1 MIRILAVCIPTL
13 CLVALCLLAFP
24 GDAFA
29 WGPGVHMAASR
40 FVLANL
46 DLLPSGVAAL
56 LSQFPQAFLY
66 GSLSADFFVG
76 KGTRVKPGHSHNW
89 ASGSKL
95 LAAADTPQLRSYAL
109 GYLTHL
115 AADVVAHNFYVP
127 NVLARAPSASNFWH
141 VYVEMQADSRLTG
154 GHTLRARISR
164 PTQRRAD
171 KALVAAL
178 EKNRVS
184 FMLRKR
190 LFRGSMSVAKLR
202 TWNRSLRLAQRV
214 FPLPDDRDYLNTM
227 FDMALRATLD
237 ILRDPEGSSLR
248 DIDPIGSAH
257 LAEVKS
263 LGRIARGEECFAFDP
278 RLTDLAQLPGLA
290 SLANPAHLEVA

>member
-1 MIRILAVCIPTL
+1 M
-13 CLVALCLLAFP
+13 P
-24 GDAFA
+24 GEAFA
-29 WGPGVHMAASR
+29 WGPGVHTAVSR

-46 DLLPSGVAAL
+46 DLLPHGVSAL

-89 ASGSKL
+89 SSGSKL
-95 LAAADTPQLRSYAL
+95 LTAADSPHLKVYAF

-127 NVLARAPSASNFWH
+127 NVLARAPYASNFWH

-154 GHTLRARISR
+154 GLNLRTTVPRR
-164 PTQRRAD
+164 TQRGAD

-190 LFRGSMSVAKLR
+190 LFRSSMGVAKMHA
-202 TWNRSLRLAQRV
+202 WNRSLRLAQRM
-214 FPLPDDRDYLNTM
+214 FPLPDDPDYLRSM
-227 FDMALRATLD
+227 FDMSLRATLD
-237 ILRDPEGSSLR
+237 ILRDPEGSPVR
-248 DIDPIGSAH
+248 DMDPIGSAN
-257 LAEVKS
+257 LAQVKT
-263 LGRIARGEECFAFDP
+263 LGRIARSEECFVFDP
-278 RLTDLAQLPGLA
+278 KLTGLA
-290 SLANPAHLEVA
+290 KLPCLTRQDVA